1 MEGYLNPF
9 FLPTGGRPPVA
20 IQRLGGISQTDP
32 ADLGMIGGARKDE
45 AALPRR
51 RRAPSEST
59 LRLIHQGVPFRL
71 VKCPTTFEPD

>member
-51 RRAPSEST
+51 RRAPSELDVASHPSGGP
-59 LRLIHQGVPFRL
+59 ISVGQM
-71 VKCPTTFEPD
+71 PDDV